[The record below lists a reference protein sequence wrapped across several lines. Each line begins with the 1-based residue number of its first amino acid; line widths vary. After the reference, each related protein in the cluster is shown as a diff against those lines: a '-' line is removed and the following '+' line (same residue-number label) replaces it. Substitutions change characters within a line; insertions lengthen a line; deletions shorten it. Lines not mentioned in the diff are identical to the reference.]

1 MRFAAATASTATRG
15 AYVLHVAGSA
25 HPCVAATQGCNKVCK
40 QEMVKRGK
48 RMQEKSR
55 KIDKVAGT
63 VRRVW
68 SSAKALVAHAMLH
81 QTLHVYVSQE
91 ISPVQLRAYNGALY
105 TSTVLLSNCCYC

>member
-1 MRFAAATASTATRG
+1 
-15 AYVLHVAGSA
+15 
-25 HPCVAATQGCNKVCK
+25 
-40 QEMVKRGK
+40 
-48 RMQEKSR
+48 MQEKSR

>member
-68 SSAKALVAHAMLH
+68 SSAKALVA
-81 QTLHVYVSQE
+81 VSQE
-91 ISPVQLRAYNGALY
+91 ISPVQLHAYNGALY